1 MGSNRMVR
9 AGKLKSGA
17 AKKVNRWS
25 SSSTSNART
34 NRHRREAMA
43 KKGLIK
49 NYEEHDPKGLSKD
62 KLRLLDKMTGADT
75 REDEDIPI
83 DEVDLTSEASAATFK
98 TFVSGVSD
106 CTNMTF
112 NRVRKH
118 WEANAEKHKETV
130 AVLAAITE
138 VIREK
143 NFEDENETAY
153 FVVLSTTLSQVT
165 SEESLAAVAYLFSL
179 NLRQVAPGVIHK
191 HFGELISTLLTLL
204 AKNLSSTALLK
215 SLVSCLGT
223 VLRRGT
229 NVETWDT
236 QDAKTALSV

>member
-1 MGSNRMVR
+1 
-9 AGKLKSGA
+9 
-17 AKKVNRWS
+17 
-25 SSSTSNART
+25 
-34 NRHRREAMA
+34 
-43 KKGLIK
+43 
-49 NYEEHDPKGLSKD
+49 
-62 KLRLLDKMTGADT
+62 
-75 REDEDIPI
+75 
-83 DEVDLTSEASAATFK
+83 
-98 TFVSGVSD
+98 
-106 CTNMTF
+106 MTF

-153 FVVLSTTLSQVT
+153 FAVLSTTLSQVT

-179 NLRQVAPGVIHK
+179 NLRQVAQGVIHK

-215 SLVSCLGT
+215 SLG
-223 VLRRGT
+223 RF
-229 NVETWDT
+229 
-236 QDAKTALSV
+236 

>member
-1 MGSNRMVR
+1 M
-9 AGKLKSGA
+9 LFF
-17 AKKVNRWS
+17 
-25 SSSTSNART
+25 
-34 NRHRREAMA
+34 
-43 KKGLIK
+43 
-49 NYEEHDPKGLSKD
+49 
-62 KLRLLDKMTGADT
+62 

-106 CTNMTF
+106 CTVSNTEFIIISVKNHFDLPILQNMTF

-153 FVVLSTTLSQVT
+153 FAVLSTTLSQVT

-179 NLRQVAPGVIHK
+179 NLRQVAQGVIHK

-215 SLVSCLGT
+215 SLG
-223 VLRRGT
+223 RF
-229 NVETWDT
+229 
-236 QDAKTALSV
+236 

>member
-1 MGSNRMVR
+1 MD
-9 AGKLKSGA
+9 
-17 AKKVNRWS
+17 
-25 SSSTSNART
+25 
-34 NRHRREAMA
+34 
-43 KKGLIK
+43 
-49 NYEEHDPKGLSKD
+49 YFF
-62 KLRLLDKMTGADT
+62 

-106 CTNMTF
+106 CTVSITMSLENLPNHNLQNMTF

-153 FVVLSTTLSQVT
+153 FAVLSTTLSQVT

-179 NLRQVAPGVIHK
+179 NLRQVAQGVIHK

-215 SLVSCLGT
+215 SLG
-223 VLRRGT
+223 RF
-229 NVETWDT
+229 
-236 QDAKTALSV
+236 